1 MKNVILSIL
10 WLMFAA
16 ALTNAEE
23 NKSASMASIEK
34 KINDEFSAYT
44 NDIKNRQKE
53 VLEKL
58 NNYNTALP
66 QEGFAWSGKTG
77 WC

>member
-1 MKNVILSIL
+1 MMKKVILSIL

-44 NDIKNRQKE
+44 NAHCAK
-53 VLEKL
+53 
-58 NNYNTALP
+58 
-66 QEGFAWSGKTG
+66 
-77 WC
+77 

>member
-1 MKNVILSIL
+1 LSIL

-34 KINDEFSAYT
+34 KN
-44 NDIKNRQKE
+44 Q
-53 VLEKL
+53 
-58 NNYNTALP
+58 
-66 QEGFAWSGKTG
+66 
-77 WC
+77 